1 MPYSYQL
8 TVPIIPYRTARYWG
22 SLTFTHDSRESELS
36 CRHTH
41 SSLSGP
47 APPQP
52 RTALGRWTEEG
63 PHPIADPPPPAM
75 YRLNVPYGTCTTLNH
90 HRLSCILFA
99 LPTDRST
106 RR

>member
-41 SSLSGP
+41 SSLSGRGP

-75 YRLNVPYGTCTTLNH
+75 YCLNVPYGTCTT
-90 HRLSCILFA
+90 
-99 LPTDRST
+99 
-106 RR
+106 